1 MNSDYLILSLSHKH
15 IHTHTVG
22 SEKSIKYMYILVYL
36 DFHAFSYTIMYCF
49 QGRHAL
55 IILKGHELGGGIP
68 NIPKRINYMKYEKFM
83 KYLDPLIISPL

>member
-1 MNSDYLILSLSHKH
+1 
-15 IHTHTVG
+15 
-22 SEKSIKYMYILVYL
+22 
-36 DFHAFSYTIMYCF
+36 MYCF

-55 IILKGHELGGGIP
+55 IILKGHELGGGGGVFLFIP